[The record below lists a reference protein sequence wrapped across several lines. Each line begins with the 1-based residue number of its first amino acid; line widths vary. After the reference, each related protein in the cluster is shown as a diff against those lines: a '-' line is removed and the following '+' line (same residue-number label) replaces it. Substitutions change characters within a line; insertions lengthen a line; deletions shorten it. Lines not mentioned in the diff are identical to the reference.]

1 MNEPEKIVLTK
12 DKKEDVCKEC
22 SPLINNIQRRVSI
35 NEECEPKSFRQ
46 KNNLDERPQTAYVAK
61 IKN

>member
-46 KNNLDERPQTAYVAK
+46 NNNLNERPQTAYVAK
-61 IKN
+61 NKN